1 VTAAPALKVGFIGL
15 GNMGGPMARNVRR
28 AGFELVV
35 WNRTRSRSEELVR
48 EGARAADSPAALTRE
63 ADVVLACLADIPAS
77 LEVFLGREGVL
88 SASRTGQV
96 LADHSTVDLET
107 SRRIHDAAAERGVSF
122 LDAPVS
128 GGPRGAAEATLSI
141 MAGGDATAFERA
153 LPVFRAMGKTV
164 LRMGGSGAGTVT
176 KLVNQLLVGVHTL
189 AACEAL
195 ALAGRAGAD
204 LRKCLEILANSWGQS
219 RMLERN
225 APPILAREFGPS
237 SVPLRNLLKDLEI
250 IVRLGEDFGLS
261 LPAATRAR
269 EAYETLA
276 REGKELWDIS
286 AATLLVER
294 GGAPPGE

>member
-1 VTAAPALKVGFIGL
+1 MTAAGGSPRVGFIGL
-15 GNMGGPMARNVRR
+15 GNMGGPMARNVLR

-35 WNRTRSRSEELVR
+35 WNRTPSRSGELVR
-48 EGARAADSPAALTRE
+48 EGARIAGSPAALAGE
-63 ADVVLACLADIPAS
+63 VDLVLACLADIPAS
-77 LEVFLGREGVL
+77 LEVFLGAGGVL
-88 SASRTGQV
+88 SAARKGLV

-107 SRRIHDAAAERGVSF
+107 SRRIHHAAAERGASF

-141 MAGGDATAFERA
+141 MAGGDAAAFERA

-164 LRMGGSGAGTVT
+164 LHLGGCGAGTVT

-204 LRKCLEILANSWGQS
+204 LRKVLEILANSWGQS

-237 SVPLRNLLKDLEI
+237 NVPLRNLVKDLEI
-250 IVRLGEDFGLS
+250 IVGLGEDLGLS
-261 LPAATRAR
+261 LTAASRAR
-269 EAYETLA
+269 EAYGTLA

-286 AATLLVER
+286 AATLLVE
-294 GGAPPGE
+294 GGGSPV